1 MNPHMKVNCTEEIQS
16 FMDRCMFHI
25 QSDWK
30 SEFVGMHI
38 TKAQEKQIQREMH
51 EAGFHEFA
59 GSEDTWP
66 SLFLSSSEWAE
77 SPYHSSISLDLI
89 KDENFSFETV
99 RTAGRE
105 LFNADAIV
113 KDPDRELNDS
123 MVLRAMDRNF
133 DAIYLYQDD
142 DEWMVDAP
150 SEAATNDAPA
160 ARAHGKVV
168 TFGLGIG
175 YFIFMAMRNPLVK
188 EITVVESSAEV
199 IAMFERFLYPQFP
212 HDIPLHFIHGDAF
225 DYFNE
230 SFLSGFDYIYTDIW
244 KSAQDGLEIMEKL
257 LHQYVPPFE
266 KADFWIEDSCEEIM
280 WTLIFLYFEAI
291 AHDRIPEVNPIYESQ
306 MQKIRAWFDPIEH
319 TITDPKEIQFYMYDT
334 DTIRNILSL

>member
-1 MNPHMKVNCTEEIQS
+1 
-16 FMDRCMFHI
+16 MFHI

-30 SEFVGMHI
+30 AEFVGMHI
-38 TKAQEKQIQREMH
+38 TKAQEKQIQKEMH

-59 GSEDTWP
+59 GSEETWP
-66 SLFLSSSEWAE
+66 SLFLSSQEWKN
-77 SPYHSSISLDLI
+77 SPYHAAVSLDLI
-89 KDENFSFETV
+89 KDDSFSFETV
-99 RTAGRE
+99 KTAGRE
-105 LFNADAIV
+105 LFNADAII
-113 KDPDRELNDS
+113 KDPNRELNDS

-142 DEWMVDAP
+142 EDWMIDAP

-160 ARAHGKVV
+160 ARAHGKVL

-175 YFIFMAMRNPLVK
+175 YFIFMAMRNPAVK

-212 HDIPLHFIHGDAF
+212 HDIPVHFIHGDAF

-230 SFLSGFDYIYTDIW
+230 DFISGFDYVYTDIW
-244 KSAQDGLEIMEKL
+244 KSSADGLAIMERL
-257 LHQYVPPFE
+257 LHQYVPPYE

-291 AHDRIPEVNPIYESQ
+291 AHNRKPEVNPLYEKE
-306 MQKIRAWFDPIEH
+306 MQKICMYFDRIDEV
-319 TITDPKEIQFYMYDT
+319 IDDPSRIQFYMYDT
-334 DTIRNILSL
+334 DTIRHILAL

>member
-1 MNPHMKVNCTEEIQS
+1 
-16 FMDRCMFHI
+16 MFHI

-30 SEFVGMHI
+30 AEFVGMHI
-38 TKAQEKQIQREMH
+38 TKAQEKQIQKEMH

-66 SLFLSSSEWAE
+66 SLFLSSQEWKN
-77 SPYHSSISLDLI
+77 SPYHAAVSLDLI
-89 KDENFSFETV
+89 KDDCFSFETV
-99 RTAGRE
+99 KTAGRE
-105 LFNADAIV
+105 LFNADAII
-113 KDPDRELNDS
+113 KDPNRELNDS

-142 DEWMVDAP
+142 EDWMVDAP

-160 ARAHGKVV
+160 AKAHGKVL

-175 YFIFMAMRNPLVK
+175 YFIFMAMRNPAVK

-212 HDIPLHFIHGDAF
+212 HDIPVHFIHGDAF

-230 SFLSGFDYIYTDIW
+230 DFISLFDYVYTDIW
-244 KSAQDGLEIMEKL
+244 KSSADGLAIMERL
-257 LHQYVPPFE
+257 LHQYVPPYE

-291 AHDRIPEVNPIYESQ
+291 AHNRKPEVNPLYEKE
-306 MQKIRAWFDPIEH
+306 MQKICMYFDRIDEV
-319 TITDPKEIQFYMYDT
+319 IDDPSRIQFYMYDT
-334 DTIRNILSL
+334 DTIRHILAL

>member
-1 MNPHMKVNCTEEIQS
+1 
-16 FMDRCMFHI
+16 MFHI

-30 SEFVGMHI
+30 AEFVGMHI
-38 TKAQEKQIQREMH
+38 TKAQEKQIQKEMH

-66 SLFLSSSEWAE
+66 SLFLSSEEWKN
-77 SPYHSSISLDLI
+77 SPYHAAVSLDLI
-89 KDENFSFETV
+89 KDDSFSFETV
-99 RTAGRE
+99 KTAGRE
-105 LFNADAIV
+105 LFNADAII

-142 DEWMVDAP
+142 EDWMVDAP

-160 ARAHGKVV
+160 AKAHGKVL

-175 YFIFMAMRNPLVK
+175 YFIFMAMRNPAVK

-212 HDIPLHFIHGDAF
+212 HDIPVHFIHGDAF

-230 SFLSGFDYIYTDIW
+230 DFISQFDYVYTDIW
-244 KSAQDGLEIMEKL
+244 KSSADGLAIMERL
-257 LHQYVPPFE
+257 LHQYVPPYE

-291 AHDRIPEVNPIYESQ
+291 AHNRKPEVNPLYEKE
-306 MQKIRAWFDPIEH
+306 MQKICMYFDRIDEV
-319 TITDPKEIQFYMYDT
+319 IDDPSKIQFYMYDT
-334 DTIRNILSL
+334 DTIRHILAL